1 MSKGKPSWIHMHEE
15 KNQLSHHRITMLT
28 SQLLDTQ
35 QPVNH
40 RSHQGETHQSTKKVT
55 SGQNTSS
62 QPQKSYVGKTHPV
75 NHESYIWAKH
85 TQSTM
90 KAVSGQ
96 STPSQPWK
104 SCVGKTYPVNHGSY
118 IWTKHTQSNH
128 ENHIWANHTQSTMKI
143 ISGQI
148 TPSQPWKLYL
158 GKTHTIYHRSCM
170 CTKVTSG
177 QITPSQPLNSPNQPW
192 KSYQGKIHLVNH

>member
-104 SCVGKTYPVNHGSY
+104 SCVGKTHPV
-118 IWTKHTQSNH
+118 NH
-128 ENHIWANHTQSTMKI
+128 ENHVWAKHTQSTMEVISGQNTPNQTMKF

-148 TPSQPWKLYL
+148 TPSQPWKSYL
-158 GKTHTIYHRSCM
+158 GKAH
-170 CTKVTSG
+170 
-177 QITPSQPLNSPNQPW
+177 P
-192 KSYQGKIHLVNH
+192 VNHESYIWAKHTQSTIEVVCAQKLHLGKSHPVNH

>member
-1 MSKGKPSWIHMHEE
+1 MKVKYGKPDVSSMSKGKPSWIHMHEE

-104 SCVGKTYPVNHGSY
+104 LYLDKTHPIKPWKSYLGKSHPV
-118 IWTKHTQSNH
+118 NH
-128 ENHIWANHTQSTMKI
+128 ENHIWANHTQSTMKV
-143 ISGQI
+143 ISGQN
-148 TPSQPWKLYL
+148 
-158 GKTHTIYHRSCM
+158 TH
-170 CTKVTSG
+170 
-177 QITPSQPLNSPNQPW
+177 NQP
-192 KSYQGKIHLVNH
+192 